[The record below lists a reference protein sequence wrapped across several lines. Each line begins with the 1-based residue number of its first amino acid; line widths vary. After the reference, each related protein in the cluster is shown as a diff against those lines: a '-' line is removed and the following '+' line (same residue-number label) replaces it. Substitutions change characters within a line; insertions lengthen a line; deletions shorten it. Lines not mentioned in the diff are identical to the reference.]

1 MSKIYCQ
8 NEINND
14 IFKDFKRID
23 NDIKQFEKDKLDKI
37 YIDKYVNKAQNYE
50 SIIKGI
56 DDKKQNRININ
67 WK

>member
-56 DDKKQNRININ
+56 DDKK
-67 WK
+67 